1 MFNQTQSLM
10 DLPVRRNPGLN
21 GGSRGGA
28 GPQWWI
34 KGRGRASVVDVWEG
48 PGRASVVDVWE
59 GLVLSGG
66 SRGEDWVVH
75 FNQTDKARR
84 TEMFK
89 ISTKRF

>member
-1 MFNQTQSLM
+1 MFNEVL
-10 DLPVRRNPGLN
+10 
-21 GGSRGGA
+21 
-28 GPQWWI
+28 
-34 KGRGRASVVDVWEG
+34 VDS
-48 PGRASVVDVWE
+48 SVVDVWE